1 MKKTILFLLL
11 LAMSLAALAACGKA
25 GGSGPE
31 TVLIN
36 GFGSYDE
43 AQRVMYQSFVGD
55 VDIEESEFSDGNAV
69 RLSVL
74 HSRQPQWSM
83 TEFTQYTPK
92 LIFEAVDRELGYDL
106 TDITSVSSFGVD
118 VYNGNDYDALL
129 LFWAESTSGLICDS
143 YAELPAGAVT
153 RAVFPVDPLRAAQG
167 GERCES
173 FVLAIVDEN
182 IDDQSFQKIYW
193 FDNFRAVVE
202 KEKPSAAMEKLCA
215 DDEVLSFAS
224 EEDLRY
230 VLPYHI
236 DGQYGKITTPP
247 GGYTYAADT
256 PVGNALC
263 LVTYGNKAYEG
274 YDLSYYDDD
283 MQKYG
288 VRIADELVQDL
299 DFTKLDGGSYSLT
312 ADVYNPDPEL
322 TRGVY
327 LIVEDAFGVR
337 AESALSLA
345 PLSGG
350 KLCIQSA
357 NGLDVRNIRGVYVM
371 YDTYDIFR
379 KAELYVSDIGFVREA

>member
-25 GGSGPE
+25 GGLGSE

-43 AQRVMYQSFVGD
+43 ARRVMYQSFVGD

-143 YAELPAGAVT
+143 YVELPAGAVT

-236 DGQYGKITTPP
+236 DGQYGKITTRERSVPRH
-247 GGYTYAADT
+247 
-256 PVGNALC
+256 L
-263 LVTYGNKAYEG
+263 
-274 YDLSYYDDD
+274 
-283 MQKYG
+283 
-288 VRIADELVQDL
+288 
-299 DFTKLDGGSYSLT
+299 
-312 ADVYNPDPEL
+312 
-322 TRGVY
+322 
-327 LIVEDAFGVR
+327 
-337 AESALSLA
+337 
-345 PLSGG
+345 
-350 KLCIQSA
+350 
-357 NGLDVRNIRGVYVM
+357 
-371 YDTYDIFR
+371 R
-379 KAELYVSDIGFVREA
+379 K